1 MGKTARNE
9 LKKLKA
15 GWYNSVSAAFVT
27 VGVLAPTVARIVG
40 GFSSS
45 MDETL
50 VAVVSVICLP
60 ASAVLHFAGRAELM
74 ELEE

>member
-15 GWYNSVSAAFVT
+15 GWYNSVSAAFIT
-27 VGVLAPTVARIVG
+27 VGVLGPTVARIVG
-40 GFSSS
+40 GFNTSL
-45 MDETL
+45 DETL
-50 VAVVSVICLP
+50 VTIVSMICLP
-60 ASAVLHFAGRAELM
+60 MSAILHFAGRAEVM